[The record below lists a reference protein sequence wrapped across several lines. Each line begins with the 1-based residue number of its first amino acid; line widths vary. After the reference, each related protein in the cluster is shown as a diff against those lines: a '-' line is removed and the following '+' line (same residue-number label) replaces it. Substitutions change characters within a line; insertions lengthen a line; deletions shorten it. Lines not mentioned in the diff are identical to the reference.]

1 MSNLKST
8 RAPATYEADMAPIFA
23 HKLRNFE
30 SFETFGSKK
39 SALSSAAFAISFAAS
54 TSFTDDESQHCRN
67 VTSESST

>member
-1 MSNLKST
+1 MLNLKST

-54 TSFTDDESQHCRN
+54 TRP
-67 VTSESST
+67 VLLALLSSNTRFDWLY